1 MRVTVLYG
9 GPSAEREISLISG
22 KAVIEGLKSM
32 GHEVFASDVSPTDL
46 SGLEHPADVVFPVLH
61 GNFGESGEL
70 QEILE
75 ARRLPFVGSGSAA
88 SRTGMNKAASKER
101 WKAAGLPT
109 AAWQLITGGPEAVS
123 QLAIEAPCVVKAIDS
138 GSSIDVFIC
147 KANPH
152 AKAALTELLTRHGR
166 AMVEKFVKG
175 TELTCGILE
184 EKPLAP
190 IRITTSH
197 EFFDFTA
204 KYKGNDATHHFDLGL
219 SGDVVEKVKA
229 IAQKAHET
237 IGCRDLS
244 RVDVMVDEGFQP
256 WILEINTLPGFTP
269 KSLLPEAAAHG
280 GVPFGPLVD
289 RLVRRAFER
298 GAKVRAA

>member
-1 MRVTVLYG
+1 MKVTVLYG

-22 KAVIEGLKSM
+22 KAVIEGLQSM
-32 GHEVFASDVSPTDL
+32 GHEVFASDVSPTNL
-46 SGLEHPADVVFPVLH
+46 AGLDHPTDVVFPVLH

-75 ARRLPFVGSGSAA
+75 ARGLPFVGSGSAA
-88 SRTGMNKAASKER
+88 SRTGMNKAASKEL
-101 WKAAGLPT
+101 WKAVGLPT

-147 KANPH
+147 KTAAH
-152 AKAALTELLTRHGR
+152 AKASLSELLTKHGQ
-166 AMVEKFVKG
+166 AMVEAFVNG

-204 KYKGNDATHHFDLGL
+204 KYKGNDAQHHFDLGL
-219 SGDVVEKVKA
+219 DDAVVKNVQE
-229 IAQKAHET
+229 IARKAHET

-244 RVDVMVDEGFQP
+244 RVDVIVDAENRP

-280 GVPFGPLVD
+280 GIAFGPLVD
-289 RLVRRAFER
+289 RLVKRAHAR
-298 GAKVRAA
+298 GTK